1 MGKQNRIDRH
11 PWFNERT
18 NGSFLILG
26 SKKNK
31 CGAGLGTSEADAGES
46 CKQIKRDNTK
56 AANGRYWITGCV
68 VVQESHA
75 PFSPPL
81 PPPTRYV
88 CARVLLRAQRER
100 ERERERRGGLG
111 EAHTGTNTTST
122 QAVSTLG
129 ACRAFTRW
137 GSAQQTKPFKVFCW
151 NADRSGGG
159 WTLMLVNWFVLL

>member
-1 MGKQNRIDRH
+1 MPCGAYAQMGRQNRIDRR

-100 ERERERRGGLG
+100 EREREREGGGLAKRTPARTPPRLKRCQRLVLAVRSPG
-111 EAHTGTNTTST
+111 GAVRSKPSRSKSSAGTRT
-122 QAVSTLG
+122 ALV
-129 ACRAFTRW
+129 A
-137 GSAQQTKPFKVFCW
+137 
-151 NADRSGGG
+151 GGR
-159 WTLMLVNWFVLL
+159 